1 MTIKLI
7 GLGKMGL
14 NIGLN
19 MKDHGYAVLGFDV
32 DETKRNQAK
41 QNGLNVV
48 ERLEDFFIN
57 KKEKHI
63 VYLMIPAGKIT
74 ENVIEEVRVFLKK
87 DDIIIDAG
95 NSNFNDS
102 IRRYNSLKTDE
113 IDFVDVGTSG
123 GTSGAR
129 YGASLMVGGDKKAVN
144 QLNDLFTK
152 LAKKEG
158 YYHVGKP
165 GTGHYVK
172 MVHNGIEY
180 GMMQAIGEG
189 FELMHHSGFDI
200 DYEALSKVWNNGSVI
215 ESALMGYIH
224 EAFKKDSQL
233 SKLEGVVDD
242 SGEAMWMVEEA
253 LKHKVSIPVITQSLY
268 ARYESKD
275 KIKFSEKV
283 VAAMRNEFGG
293 HATYKKE

>member
-19 MKDHGYAVLGFDV
+19 MKDHGYAVLGIDV

-63 VYLMIPAGKIT
+63 VYLLVPAGKIT
-74 ENVIEEVRVFLKK
+74 ETVINEVRKFLKK
-87 DDIIIDAG
+87 GDILIDAG

-102 IRRYNSLKTDE
+102 VRRYHLLKTYD
-113 IDFVDVGTSG
+113 INFVDVGTSG
-123 GTSGAR
+123 GTYGAR
-129 YGASLMVGGDKKAVN
+129 NGACLMVGGEESVVS
-144 QLNDLFTK
+144 QLTELFTK
-152 LAKKEG
+152 IAVEDG
-158 YYHVGKP
+158 YLHVGKP
-165 GTGHYVK
+165 GSGHYVK

-189 FELMHHSGFDI
+189 FDLMHQSSYEI
-200 DYEALSKVWNNGSVI
+200 DYEALTKVWNHGSII
-215 ESALMGYIH
+215 ESSLIGYIH
-224 EAFKKDSQL
+224 EAFKKDAQL
-233 SKLEGVVDD
+233 DELEGRIDD
-242 SGEAMWMVEEA
+242 SGEGMWMIEEA
-253 LKHKVSIPVITQSLY
+253 LKKKVSLPVITQSLF
-268 ARYESKD
+268 ARYKSKD
-275 KIKFSEKV
+275 EVKFSEKV
-283 VAAMRNEFGG
+283 VAAMRKEFGG
-293 HATYKKE
+293 HATYKKK

>member
-63 VYLMIPAGKIT
+63 VYLMVPAGKIT
-74 ENVIEEVRVFLKK
+74 ENVIEEVSGFLKK

-129 YGASLMVGGDKKAVN
+129 NGASLMVGGDKKAVN

-165 GTGHYVK
+165 GSGHYVK